1 MVAFKPFQESKDEMQ
16 HLGSRLLDCG
26 SGDVRNAPQDRFQI
40 FRIVKRLD
48 FPGAAA
54 AYNSE
59 RSARG
64 QIYRNWKPDLTSMV
78 HDLRP
83 GTGSVRLGNG
93 LESDGITLDQ
103 GAEEDIR
110 QNTDD

>member
-1 MVAFKPFQESKDEMQ
+1 M
-16 HLGSRLLDCG
+16 
-26 SGDVRNAPQDRFQI
+26 
-40 FRIVKRLD
+40 KRLD
-48 FPGAAA
+48 FPGPAST
-54 AYNSE
+54 YSWE
-59 RSARG
+59 RSALG
-64 QIYRNWKPDLTSMV
+64 QIYRNWKPDLASMV